1 MALQL
6 TNEEKEL
13 FDKELTSAKEEIIE
27 LKSLAKVTNKVQSIL
42 IDEVENLKHSYRIFQ
57 CHLKK
62 NKIKEEKEWEG
73 VGQSLK
79 QNKKIMDRYWGV
91 IKKKRKS

>member
-13 FDKELTSAKEEIIE
+13 FDKELTSAKEEISE

-42 IDEVENLKHSYRIFQ
+42 IDEIENLKQHTGYFSAIE
-57 CHLKK
+57 KK
-62 NKIKEEKEWEG
+62 E
-73 VGQSLK
+73 
-79 QNKKIMDRYWGV
+79 D
-91 IKKKRKS
+91 

>member
-13 FDKELTSAKEEIIE
+13 FDKELTSAKEEISE

-42 IDEVENLKHSYRIFQ
+42 IDEIENLKQHTGYFNAIE
-57 CHLKK
+57 KK
-62 NKIKEEKEWEG
+62 E
-73 VGQSLK
+73 
-79 QNKKIMDRYWGV
+79 D
-91 IKKKRKS
+91 